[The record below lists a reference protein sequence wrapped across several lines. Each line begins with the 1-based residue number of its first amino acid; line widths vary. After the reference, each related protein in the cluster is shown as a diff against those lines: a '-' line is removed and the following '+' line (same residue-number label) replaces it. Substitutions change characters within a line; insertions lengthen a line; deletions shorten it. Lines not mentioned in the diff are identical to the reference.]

1 MTTTTR
7 QNDLILNEDWTRIY
21 QTFKNADFKSYD
33 FENLRRVIITYIRE
47 NYPEDFN
54 DYIESSEYM
63 ALIDAVAFLGQSLSF
78 RIDLASREN
87 FLELAERKASV
98 LRIAQML
105 SYKPKRNNAA
115 SGLLK
120 FTSITT
126 SEEILDSNGKNLA
139 QQLITWNDPTNSNW
153 YEQFILVLNSAM
165 TPNTEFGRS
174 QGTATIGGVT
184 SDQYRFN
191 TITTD
196 VPIYSYT
203 KSVAGRTMAFEIV
216 STSFKNS
223 ESIYEEQPLAGNQL
237 GFVYRNDGSG
247 PSSTDSGFFL
257 MFKQGSLE
265 LADFT
270 IDVPTTNEK
279 VAVDTAN
286 INNDDIWLFGL
297 SSTGAQTN
305 QWAQVANLVGN
316 NIAYNSISRSVR
328 NIFSVTTKEND
339 AVDLIFADGVYGNLP
354 QGKFRLFYRVSNGL
368 TYSVSPTEMSGINI
382 AVPYVN
388 SAGAAHTVT
397 IGLALQSTVSNASA
411 TESVDSIR
419 TNAPATYYTQ
429 NRMITGEDYNLA
441 PLASSQDILKIKAVN
456 RTSSGISR
464 NFEIIDVSGKYSSI
478 NVFADDG
485 FIYKEAT
492 ERALSFKFSNKLDI
506 INFIRKSVEPALA
519 GTDVYNFF
527 FTKYNKKLFDT
538 VTPTTWVLK
547 TSDVN
552 LSTGYLHE
560 NGTVQRVGQAYGI
573 GNLSYISY
581 GAMVKFTPVG
591 GKAFKNGLM
600 VDIDPNDHQQADRIW
615 AKVIRIVGDGSNAGL
630 GVLAN
635 GMGAI
640 SFNDVIP
647 AGAILTQVVPKFVND
662 LPAALE
668 TEMVNQAFEN
678 LNFGLRYSVDDTSW
692 HIVSASNIDLT
703 GHFNLENA
711 GSVTNKNVDSSWMLA
726 FVKEADS
733 YSVKIRGLDYV
744 FGSISQNRFYFDSHE
759 KRYNDQ
765 VGKVVKDTIKVLG
778 VNTAGDSST
787 QLKSD
792 VPFEIS
798 DVVQYDDGYES
809 NVEVK
814 LAFSDSDSDGVIDNP
829 DAFEMIVGG
838 DNSYS
843 FAKRITDANGDSV
856 YEAVNTSTVP
866 IFVLGTSDGIDLTK
880 YVDNQLLY
888 FYVEN
893 EIKRVDNTNGVRSL
907 QLEPTYNATR
917 AENYLFFKEV
927 QDGAGSVVFEL
938 VDTSIEPVI
947 IFETEQNF
955 KLTTTVDGVLK
966 NLYNDGQL
974 IYFYTESEDFVKRV
988 NNVTSTL
995 TMASTYKANVGRSG
1009 LKFQYL
1015 HNSSSNRR
1023 IDPSVSN
1030 IMDISIMTRSYDDA
1044 FRTYLAGGSTIEP
1057 TPPSSDTLR
1066 INFGAK
1072 LNAIK
1077 SISDE
1082 IIYHPVKYKILFGT
1096 KADPKLQGQ
1105 FKVVKNPNKT
1115 INDNDL
1121 KVRIITAINTFFNI
1135 AYWDFGDRFFLTE
1148 LTTYV
1153 LNAVSPD
1160 ISNIVLVP
1168 SQTDQVFGSLF
1179 EIQSK
1184 HDEILVSGATVD
1196 NIDVVA
1202 AISATEVRAVSTAI
1216 TNTTN

>member
-63 ALIDAVAFLGQSLSF
+63 ALIDAMAFLGQSLSF

-492 ERALSFKFSNKLDI
+492 ERALSFKFNNKLDI

-519 GTDVYNFF
+519 GTDVYNFYL
-527 FTKYNKKLFDT
+527 TKFAKKTFDT
-538 VTPTTWVLK
+538 ATPTNWVLK
-547 TSDVN
+547 TADVN
-552 LSTGYLHE
+552 LSTGYFQL
-560 NGTVQRVGQAYGI
+560 GSDIKRVGLSYGT
-573 GNLSYISY
+573 GNFAYISY
-581 GAMVKFTPVG
+581 GAMVKFTAIA

-600 VDIDPNDHQQADRIW
+600 VDLDLNDPLQTDRIW
-615 AKVIRIVGDGSNAGL
+615 AKVIRVVGDGSNGGV

-635 GMGAI
+635 GMGTI

-647 AGAILTQVVPKFVND
+647 EGSILTQVVPKLVND
-662 LPAALE
+662 LPVALE
-668 TEMVNQAFEN
+668 TEMVNLAFEN
-678 LNFGLRYSVDDTSW
+678 LNFGLRYSVDDASW

-703 GHFNLENA
+703 NNFSQSNSGNSSN
-711 GSVTNKNVDSSWMLA
+711 TNVDASWIIA
-726 FVKEADS
+726 FVKDADS
-733 YSVKIRGLDYV
+733 YSVRIRALDYV
-744 FGSISQNRFYFDSHE
+744 FGSTAQNRFYFDSHE

-765 VGKVVKDTIKVLG
+765 VGKVIKDTIKILG
-778 VNTAGDSST
+778 INTASNLTS

-792 VPFEIS
+792 IPFEIS

-829 DAFEMIVGG
+829 DAFDIIVGP
-838 DNSYS
+838 D
-843 FAKRITDANGDSV
+843 T
-856 YEAVNTSTVP
+856 
-866 IFVLGTSDGIDLTK
+866 
-880 YVDNQLLY
+880 
-888 FYVEN
+888 
-893 EIKRVDNTNGVRSL
+893 
-907 QLEPTYNATR
+907 TR
-917 AENYLFFKEV
+917 NYLFFKEV
-927 QDGAGSVVFEL
+927 QDGAGSIVFEL
-938 VDTSIEPVI
+938 VDIKAEPIVVL
-947 IFETEQNF
+947 ETENGID
-955 KLTTTVDGVLK
+955 LS
-966 NLYNDGQL
+966 LYTDGQL
-974 IYFYTESEDFVKRV
+974 IYFYTEAEDYVKRV
-988 NNVTSTL
+988 NQTTKTL
-995 TMASTYKANVGRSG
+995 VMESTYKANIGRSG

-1015 HNSSSNRR
+1015 HNASSSRR

-1030 IMDISIMTRSYDDA
+1030 IMDISIMTRAYDEA
-1044 FRTYLAGGSTIEP
+1044 FRTYLAGGTTLEP
-1057 TPPSSDTLR
+1057 TPPSSDMLR
-1066 INFGAK
+1066 INFGSK

-1082 IIYHPVKYKILFGT
+1082 IIYHPVKYKILFGAT
-1096 KADPKLQGQ
+1096 ADPKLQGQ
-1105 FKVVKNPNKT
+1105 FKVVKNPSKT

-1153 LNAVSPD
+1153 LNTVSPD

-1168 SQTDQVFGSLF
+1168 RQTDQVFGSLF

-1184 HDEILVSGATVD
+1184 HDEILISGATVD
-1196 NIDVVA
+1196 NIDIVT
-1202 AISATEVRAVSTAI
+1202 AISATEVRAASTAI
-1216 TNTTN
+1216 TTTTN